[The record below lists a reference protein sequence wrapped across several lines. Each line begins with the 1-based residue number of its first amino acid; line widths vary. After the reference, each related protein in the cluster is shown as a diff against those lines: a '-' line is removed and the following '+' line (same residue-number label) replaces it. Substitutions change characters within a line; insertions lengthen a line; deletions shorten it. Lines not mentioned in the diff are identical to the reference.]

1 MTSQV
6 KSKKKPN
13 IGLIIGIGVGVIAL
27 AVAIYFIFFHSSD
40 KPPTPPQDCGKTTDG
55 TEVAGD
61 CGNINCCSKDKPECC
76 AGVPDSKTGS
86 GSSCYSPKESHCL
99 SGQGLLCPL
108 KNLCSY
114 TDPTTGSVSYECCG
128 YGTNKTAPLC
138 DKTSGKCIDCTP
150 ANPACGGQSSG
161 SIVTPPFCC
170 GKGTDAKANC
180 YVDGEK
186 TDSSNPC
193 VCCGVEDGNPAG
205 YGGGCCSKDRCKQTD
220 YRGKKLPTSIC
231 CPKVGQVV
239 TLDGHCCDPLDIDP
253 ITGNCGIKWGN
264 YCASLSDDGVVTTS
278 ICDEASG
285 QGCSDPSVCYVRGDE
300 FTEISCNSP
309 LSGTCSG
316 MSGTAKAS
324 VCVKSGSDYFSS
336 SFTSCVSGG
345 KCDDGG
351 EVCVTLPYYSLPS
364 ASSAKCVIPKDQ
376 KSGTCGPGSKNPGMT
391 CSKDADCGGPSTPLK
406 CKINTDCP
414 GYGIPAPYVSPDG
427 KSGPC
432 IQITSADF
440 DKPMKPVYKG
450 KFVKATM
457 NQGKVYTCTGPQVL
471 RSGACKVGC
480 PQENPTTYCDSN
492 QVCDESTTT
501 EGKFGYCVT
510 KNSPIT
516 GATWSPEGVNF
527 DTMPLDTSLTL
538 KECQA
543 WCEPGG
549 NADRAGRCVHTNNG
563 KGNSVWAC
571 RLSVCEE
578 IDENDKS
585 VDDAPLHL
593 VEGGILSNNG
603 KSLRAQAIQTY
614 KGTPGAGTCYK
625 DGNFYGATDISY
637 KEGDGGATCTTTFLC
652 GGPKSKEGAGI
663 LMGPQAASNPGTGPV
678 ATKCY
683 GGSGQS
689 SGADLIM
696 CTPFSRS
703 TANLSSCNTCGEN
716 KKCVIT
722 GGSCKIDTDCPT
734 DPYAKPSTQ
743 QDACMYQPYTEKD
756 GLMQNGALKSATAQ
770 NSLCTESRDTNGDQ
784 YAKNGP
790 ATPST
795 GAFCYTAN
803 DPQCGGIDP
812 IRLCQTKAT
821 IDDFVGI

>member
-1 MTSQV
+1 MVTLTAVV
-6 KSKKKPN
+6 KTN
-13 IGLIIGIGVGVIAL
+13 LNAAL
-27 AVAIYFIFFHSSD
+27 ASPIKKEANRRATRRTIFSV
-40 KPPTPPQDCGKTTDG
+40 C
-55 TEVAGD
+55 
-61 CGNINCCSKDKPECC
+61 
-76 AGVPDSKTGS
+76 PDQ
-86 GSSCYSPKESHCL
+86 E
-99 SGQGLLCPL
+99 LLCPL
-108 KNLCSY
+108 KNVCSY
-114 TDPTTGSVSYECCG
+114 TDPKTKLVSYECCG
-128 YGTNKTAPLC
+128 YGKNKNAPSC
-138 DKTSGKCIDCTP
+138 DKTSGKCIDCTQ
-150 ANPACGGQSSG
+150 ANPACRGQSSG

-170 GKGTDAKANC
+170 GKGTDPNAKC
-180 YVDGEK
+180 HVDGEK
-186 TDSSNPC
+186 TDSNPC
-193 VCCGVEDGNPAG
+193 VCCGVDVGKDGKPTG
-205 YGGGCCSKDRCKQTD
+205 YGGKCCSKDRCKQTD
-220 YRGKKLPTSIC
+220 YQGNKLPTSIC
-231 CPKVGQVV
+231 CPKIGQVV
-239 TLDGHCCDPLDIDP
+239 DLNNICCDPLDIDP
-253 ITGNCGIKWGN
+253 LTGNCGIKWGN
-264 YCASLSDDGVVTTS
+264 YCASLTDDGILTTS
-278 ICDEASG
+278 NCDEASG
-285 QGCSDPSVCYVRGDE
+285 QGCSDPSVCYVNGTE
-300 FTEISCNSP
+300 FTGISEDSP

-316 MSGTAKAS
+316 MSGSAKAS
-324 VCVKSGSDYFSS
+324 VCVKPGSEYFSS
-336 SFTSCVSGG
+336 SFTSCASGE
-345 KCDDGG
+345 KCEDG
-351 EVCVTLPYYSLPS
+351 EVCATLPYYSLPS

-376 KSGTCGPGSKNPGMT
+376 KSGTCGPGSKNPGMN
-391 CSKDADCGGPSTPLK
+391 CSKDANCGGPSTPLK

-414 GYGIPAPYVSPDG
+414 GYGIPAPYVSPGG

-432 IQITSADF
+432 VQITSVDF
-440 DKPMKPVYKG
+440 HDPKNPVYKG

-480 PQENPTTYCDSN
+480 PQENPTTYCDSK

-510 KNSPIT
+510 KNSPVT
-516 GATWSPEGVNF
+516 APRWSPEGVNF

-538 KECQA
+538 AECQA

-578 IDENDKS
+578 IDAHDKS

-593 VEGGILSNNG
+593 VEGIPLSKTG

-663 LMGPQAASNPGTGPV
+663 LMGPQAASSPGTGPV

-683 GGSGQS
+683 GGAGSG
-689 SGADLIM
+689 SGAHRTM

-703 TANLSSCNTCGEN
+703 AANLSSCNTCDVATST
-716 KKCVIT
+716 CVIT
-722 GGSCKIDTDCPT
+722 GGSCTIDKDCPT

-743 QDACMYQPYTEKD
+743 QNACMFQPEPTSKD
-756 GLMQNGALKSATAQ
+756 GLMQTGILTSATAPH
-770 NSLCTESRDTNGDQ
+770 SLCIEEREPVPPQGSGNQ
-784 YAKNGP
+784 YAIKGP

-795 GAFCYTAN
+795 GAFCYTTT
-803 DPQCGGIDP
+803 DPQCGGSDASA
-812 IRLCQTKAT
+812 LCQQNDALN
-821 IDDFVGI
+821 DFVGI